1 MVIRGISSKTTRIM
15 KIAIL
20 AVSVVFLVALIATNQ
35 TKYVPLAII
44 AIIFSLY
51 GKKEIID
58 EDGVV
63 VTSGIWGFGISNRW
77 AWYEV
82 NEIVYNRKVCAPNVK
97 FIFIKGRHVR
107 EAIISAEDMD
117 KLYHYIKRKQKH
129 IKLTDMTYGKAAA
142 EKARKAQEEERM
154 ALMTRPPMS
163 QLKIKPFPM
172 KKLKQSK

>member
-15 KIAIL
+15 KIAMLIVSL
-20 AVSVVFLVALIATNQ
+20 AFLVVLIATNQ

-44 AIIFSLY
+44 VIIFSLY

-58 EDGVV
+58 EDGIV

-97 FIFIKGRHVR
+97 FIFCKGRHIR
-107 EAIISAEDMD
+107 EAIVSAEDMD

-142 EKARKAQEEERM
+142 QKARKEQQEKEA
-154 ALMTRPPMS
+154 ALMTRHPMS

-172 KKLKQSK
+172 KQLKKK

>member
-1 MVIRGISSKTTRIM
+1 MVIRGITPKTTKIM
-15 KIAIL
+15 KAAIL
-20 AVSVVFLVALIATNQ
+20 AVSVAFFIFMMVTNQ
-35 TKYVPLAII
+35 TKYAPIAVVVII
-44 AIIFSLY
+44 LSLY

-97 FIFIKGRHVR
+97 FIFINGRHVR

-129 IKLTDMTYGKAAA
+129 IKMTDMTYGKAAA
-142 EKARKAQEEERM
+142 QKAREAQQEKEA

-172 KKLKQSK
+172 KQLKKK